1 MADTNKK
8 PLTFKG
14 ILALLGA
21 GLLYLVAKLTG
32 VDLSALQG
40 PKDGTTAGQEA
51 PASPGAGAD
60 PGKKAPMKKTAPKE
74 TAPKTPELKKPE
86 PKKPE
91 PKKVEPKDAAPKAD
105 DTKKVAGLFR
115 AMRSDVQVEVEGEVV
130 HILPDDNQGSRHQ
143 LFLLELSNGITLK
156 VSHNIDIAPYI
167 NGIAKGDTA
176 RVYGEYE
183 WNDKGGV
190 VHWTHRNTRGG
201 SHPGGWIL
209 HKGQKYE

>member
-8 PLTFKG
+8 PLTIKG

-21 GLLYLVAKLTG
+21 GLLYLVAQLTG
-32 VDLSALQG
+32 FDLTALQG

-51 PASPGAGAD
+51 SASPGAGSVD
-60 PGKKAPMKKTAPKE
+60 ETRTRN
-74 TAPKTPELKKPE
+74 TAPKTTARKKG
-86 PKKPE
+86 
-91 PKKVEPKDAAPKAD
+91 EPKDVAPKRD
-105 DTKKVAGLFR
+105 DTAKIAALSR
-115 AMRSDVQVEVEGEVV
+115 AKRSDVQVEVEGEVV

-143 LFLLELSNGITLK
+143 LFLLELTNGLTLK

-167 NGIAKGDTA
+167 EGLKRGDTV
-176 RVYGEYE
+176 RIHGEYE
-183 WNDKGGV
+183 SNDKEGV

-209 HKGQKYE
+209 HNGKKYE